1 MKRFHRS
8 LAAATVS
15 LTALMALGGGA
26 QASSF
31 YIRTGQSAEG
41 LGMQFAGGASGGIGI
56 GSIGWNP
63 ATITMFPGRNSNWN
77 ATYIRPQ
84 AEYDL
89 QFTNVLPTP
98 LAGPLFGTPL
108 GTGEIGGNGAFAPAS
123 YSAFQINDRLWLGLA
138 TGAPFGLSAKPDNY
152 NFAGQVYGRSAR
164 IKTINV
170 APTVGYKVTDWL
182 SIGAAAQF
190 QYLKVNLKQAIAAF
204 PNAPNLIL
212 EGDDIALGYRLGAT
226 ITPWQGG
233 SFGVGYRSAMFH
245 EVTGDIMSAVPIPT
259 LAGPILPGPG
269 FLNPLE
275 AKINLPDVL
284 TFGFSQQLSPQWQV
298 HLGVERENWSRFKRV
313 PLILG
318 RSNLPFRSLNFE
330 YDDSL
335 YVSGG
340 VEYAWSPNL
349 TLRAGVSHEWS
360 AVSDRVRQLLI
371 ADNDRLGVSVGAS
384 YNWNERLKIDIGYAH
399 YFIKDAPA
407 AIVPPGAP
415 STPPA
420 TRISPASS
428 TSARRSPRST
438 CSRSAS
444 PIAGTP
450 RRSRYR
456 PPRSC
461 GSTEAQQASSNKRKG
476 RRQRRPFP
484 FKLRMGV

>member
-1 MKRFHRS
+1 MAVGKSRSSTSPHRR
-8 LAAATVS
+8 
-15 LTALMALGGGA
+15 GKH
-26 QASSF
+26 
-31 YIRTGQSAEG
+31 
-41 LGMQFAGGASGGIGI
+41 
-56 GSIGWNP
+56 
-63 ATITMFPGRNSNWN
+63 
-77 ATYIRPQ
+77 
-84 AEYDL
+84 
-89 QFTNVLPTP
+89 
-98 LAGPLFGTPL
+98 
-108 GTGEIGGNGAFAPAS
+108 
-123 YSAFQINDRLWLGLA
+123 QIDR
-138 TGAPFGLSAKPDNY
+138 
-152 NFAGQVYGRSAR
+152 
-164 IKTINV
+164 
-170 APTVGYKVTDWL
+170 L

-226 ITPWQGG
+226 ITPWQGS

-318 RSNLPFRSLNFE
+318 RSNLPFRSLNF
-330 YDDSL
+330 DMRDSL

-349 TLRAGVSHEWS
+349 TLRGELSHEWS

-384 YNWNERLKIDIGYAH
+384 YNWNERLKIDFGYAH

-407 AIVPPGAP
+407 AIPSCSGSPFNPARIPAFRRHPVRRRGGAH
-415 STPPA
+415 
-420 TRISPASS
+420 
-428 TSARRSPRST
+428 ARRVLDRPP
-438 CSRSAS
+438 

-476 RRQRRPFP
+476 RRKRPFP
-484 FKLRMGV
+484 LKLRMGV